1 MVRGQKLARSM
12 PPILLAIGKFDSLIL
27 AICKLLIFRHAA
39 ASSPFAGKAFGC
51 PIGHRGICPGFAI
64 YSMTRPCE
72 RATMHQLTLRQIEV
86 IRAVMLTG
94 TITGAA
100 RMLNVSAP
108 GISRLVRHT
117 EESLGLRLFERR
129 GGVHVPA
136 TEASAI
142 FDQIGRVFRGVEN
155 LNRAVVSLQR
165 GEAVDLSFA
174 SAPSVA
180 QFIAARAVRSVR
192 QRYPDLFIDLN
203 ILKIEE
209 TIDYLML
216 DRGEFVLMSSAIEN
230 AAISNEIA
238 AEGRL
243 TAIVPEGHELA
254 GQHAVSVHQLA
265 RFPMIGVDPAD
276 PYGNVCARP
285 LRDAG
290 LPVRYSLRGRFA
302 QTVVSLVR
310 HGLGVAVID
319 QFSVAE
325 LYMPGVVRLRLIE
338 EAPITIYV
346 VTKTGRVLSGFAEYA
361 IQQLRRELGRATES
375 RPWEQKRGK

>member
-1 MVRGQKLARSM
+1 MQ
-12 PPILLAIGKFDSLIL
+12 
-27 AICKLLIFRHAA
+27 
-39 ASSPFAGKAFGC
+39 
-51 PIGHRGICPGFAI
+51 
-64 YSMTRPCE
+64 
-72 RATMHQLTLRQIEV
+72 QLTLRQIEV
-86 IRAVMLTG
+86 VRAVMLTG

-108 GISRLVRHT
+108 GISRLVKHT

-129 GGVHVPA
+129 GGVYAPA
-136 TEASAI
+136 VEASAI
-142 FDQIGRVFRGVEN
+142 FDQIGRVFSGVEN
-155 LNRAVVSLQR
+155 LNRAVASLQR

-174 SAPSVA
+174 SAPSIA
-180 QFIAARAVRSVR
+180 QFIAARAVRNVR

-216 DRGEFVLMSSAIEN
+216 ERGEFVLMSTAVQN
-230 AAISNEIA
+230 AGISNEIA

-243 TAIVPEGHELA
+243 AAIVPEGHALA
-254 GQHAVSVHQLA
+254 GRAQLSIHDLA
-265 RFPMIGVDPAD
+265 RYPMIGVDAND
-276 PYGNVCARP
+276 PYGAVCARP

-290 LPVRYSLRGRFA
+290 LPIRYSMRGRFA

-319 QFSVAE
+319 EFSVAE
-325 LYMPGVVRLRLIE
+325 LYMPGVVRLPLIE
-338 EAPITIYV
+338 QVPITAYI

-361 IQQLRRELGRATES
+361 IQQLRRELTRATEA
-375 RPWEQKRGK
+375 RPWEARPDRRAGEH